1 MSVLDPGVLE
11 SVRRRRGDLDDAL
24 LIVRDGLVVDVAG
37 PRRSAALRAG
47 LRQLRADLYEHVAAT
62 EGPGGLYEEV
72 RRADP
77 RFGHAVRRLRWEHA
91 RLASALDELLAGFTA
106 ESVGPGG
113 PGGPTLRPRVV
124 ELLVL
129 IGRHRSRDAQLAYD
143 TVGLDI
149 GGQG

>member
-1 MSVLDPGVLE
+1 MSALDQGALDA
-11 SVRRRRGDLDDAL
+11 VRRRRGDLDDAL
-24 LIVRDGLVVDVAG
+24 LIVRDGLVADVAG

-62 EGPGGLYEEV
+62 EGPDGLYEEV

-77 RFGHAVRRLRWEHA
+77 RFGCAVRRLRCEHT
-91 RLASALDELLAGFTA
+91 RLANALDELLAGLTA
-106 ESVGPGG
+106 ESGEAAEPV
-113 PGGPTLRPRVV
+113 GPTLRPRVV
-124 ELLVL
+124 ELLAL

-143 TVGLDI
+143 TVGLDL

>member
-1 MSVLDPGVLE
+1 MSVLDPGILDA
-11 SVRRRRGDLDDAL
+11 VRRRRGDLDDAL
-24 LIVRDGLVVDVAG
+24 LIVRDGLVVDVTG

-47 LRQLRADLYEHVAAT
+47 LRELRADLYEHVAAT

-77 RFGHAVRRLRWEHA
+77 RFDCAVRRLRWEHA
-91 RLASALDELLAGFTA
+91 HLVSVLDDLLAGWTT
-106 ESVGPGG
+106 ESGG
-113 PGGPTLRPRVV
+113 AGATSLRLRVV
-124 ELLVL
+124 DLLTL

-143 TVGLDI
+143 AVELDI